1 MLFLE
6 SHSNTAFADEKNI
19 YYCIFKDAHSITSYP
34 VRFVSGDGINRKATN
49 FESEFQSLQTEASV
63 F

>member
-6 SHSNTAFADEKNI
+6 SHSNTAFADEKKL
-19 YYCIFKDAHSITSYP
+19 YYCIFKDAHSITSYS
-34 VRFVSGDGINRKATN
+34 VRFVSGDGINRN
-49 FESEFQSLQTEASV
+49 FDSEFQSLQTEASV